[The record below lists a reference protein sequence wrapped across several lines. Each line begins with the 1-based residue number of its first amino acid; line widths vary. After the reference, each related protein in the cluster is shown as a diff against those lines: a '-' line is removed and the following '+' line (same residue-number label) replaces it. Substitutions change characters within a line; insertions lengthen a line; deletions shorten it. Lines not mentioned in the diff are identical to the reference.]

1 MTDITDTLAPTS
13 DQLDAIDLHHS
24 GPRTFTV
31 ERVVVNKSDQ
41 PVNIHLAEFPRVW
54 RPGKNMRRVLADCWG
69 VDSATWAGGRVTL
82 YADMAVKFGNE
93 TPGGTRISHISGIDS
108 VRKVPIIL
116 TRGKTALYPVKPLVE
131 ATPAAPPAPV
141 AHLAA
146 VEAAFTA
153 AGIDQGRW
161 LTYAATVLGR
171 TVTAPTDL
179 TEDDAHAV
187 VAALQAELDRR
198 DTAPTGGE

>member
-1 MTDITDTLAPTS
+1 MTDITDTLAPNS

-41 PVNIHLAEFPRVW
+41 PVNVHLVEFPRVW

-69 VDSATWAGGRVTL
+69 VDSSAWVGGRVTL

-93 TPGGTRISHISGIDS
+93 TPGGTRISHLSGIDS

-116 TRGKTALYPVKPLVE
+116 TRGKTALYPVQPLVE
-131 ATPAAPPAPV
+131 APAPV
-141 AHLAA
+141 APTLADVNA
-146 VEAAFTA
+146 STDRAQLRQWWSEFVDLKPAIEARVEA
-153 AGIDQGRW
+153 
-161 LTYAATVLGR
+161 LN
-171 TVTAPTDL
+171 
-179 TEDDAHAV
+179 
-187 VAALQAELDRR
+187 
-198 DTAPTGGE
+198 GGVE